1 MFGMSFFEIFMIAV
15 IAIIFL
21 GPDKLPGA
29 MIEIAKFFKQVK
41 GGLTQ
46 AKETFNH
53 ELQLDEL
60 RENALKY
67 KGQIEN
73 SAGEMMKTAKIDE
86 FVDAKNSIS
95 NSLNDLKDITTDSAP
110 SPTNAPKSI
119 SEALSKK
126 KVSLTKTD
134 KPKVSLTK
142 TGKPKVSLDKKRDS

>member
-41 GGLTQ
+41 GGLTS

-73 SAGEMMKTAKIDE
+73 SAGEMMKTVKIDE
-86 FVDAKNSIS
+86 LVDAKNSIS
-95 NSLNDLKDITTDSAP
+95 NSLNDLKDITDP
-110 SPTNAPKSI
+110 SPINEPKSI
-119 SEALSKK
+119 SEALAKK
-126 KVSLTKTD
+126 KVSLVKTD
-134 KPKVSLTK
+134 KT
-142 TGKPKVSLDKKRDS
+142 KVSLDKKRDS